1 MPRWLLKMKL
11 QKTIA
16 APAASL
22 LMWRTVWSLIIRA
35 NVKGVEVRRCRSC
48 HNVRSAI
55 NRMTKNH
62 GTLVKDFFKVT
73 GDRLEAFYKEHG
85 HLRGEDLRS
94 KVEEVVT
101 DWKTQTTRFE
111 FNQDAEYLGKGM
123 NTSLRL
129 QRTSFAMGRGF
140 FALSRRLLCMQ
151 TPSTQP
157 KSRMQSNM
165 ALQRD
170 ARAKWL

>member
-1 MPRWLLKMKL
+1 
-11 QKTIA
+11 
-16 APAASL
+16 
-22 LMWRTVWSLIIRA
+22 
-35 NVKGVEVRRCRSC
+35 
-48 HNVRSAI
+48 
-55 NRMTKNH
+55 MTKNH

-111 FNQDAEYLGKGM
+111 FNQDAEYLDEDDIQKRYEHKPEVAENILRNGK
-123 NTSLRL
+123 R
-129 QRTSFAMGRGF
+129 F
-140 FALSRRLLCMQ
+140 FALSRRFFCMQ

-165 ALQRD
+165 APQRN